1 MKRTHLM
8 VGITLS
14 TLSTMAMA
22 SAPDTEAVEFY
33 NALNKHYFITATA
46 SEARIID
53 SGGAGEGWMRTGRS
67 FQAWLKKADAPATA
81 QPVCRFY
88 SSGANSH
95 FYTAGSA
102 ECEGLKSSRSGWQYE
117 GIAFHIQVPVNG
129 QCPADTVELLRVYNN
144 GFSNGEGANHR
155 FVDDASLKELMV
167 ESHWIAEGTAFCAA
181 SKSTGTSANLRPTST
196 SFETLL
202 GTWKGDANWE
212 VANRDSEGEHETSMP
227 LELKIAADGAITGTG
242 NGCSFTGKV
251 DVGDGFRSLF
261 VGTVTASG
269 CTDAAF
275 NGEYRRL
282 KLQRFGTGTLM
293 VKMKR
298 GDENA
303 EVSISARL
311 TNDAATSPPVPAP
324 VSGLEGEWV
333 GTVGWDAESPDLKV
347 EVNKPLSLTISSTGT
362 ISGTGFG
369 CTFTGAV
376 GGNVVAA
383 GCENAIFNGTYPAV
397 RVKRDG
403 SGKIEISF
411 KRQSAGTEIEI
422 EGELFAKDHSTAPTP
437 APVDAVLT
445 GQWEGR
451 VSWSAGSA
459 SGSDTIRFTIGAD
472 GAFSGTGFGCTL
484 TGTLKLSLSG
494 RAVTSGTITASSCTQ
509 SALSVTF
516 SEVEFER
523 DGSSALEFGF
533 TREVGGVKV
542 RVKGTVKRVG

>member
-8 VGITLS
+8 VGATLS
-14 TLSTMAMA
+14 ALSTMAMA

-46 SEARIID
+46 SEAKIID

-95 FYTAGSA
+95 FYTAGGA
-102 ECEGLKSSRSGWQYE
+102 ECEGLKSTRSGWQYE
-117 GIAFHIQVPVNG
+117 GIAFYIQAPVNG

-144 GFSNGEGANHR
+144 GFSNGEGSNHR

-167 ESHWIAEGTAFCAA
+167 ESHWSAEGTVFCAA
-181 SKSTGTSANLRPTST
+181 PKSTGTSANLRPTST
-196 SFETLL
+196 SFDTLL
-202 GTWKGDANWE
+202 GTWKGDAKWE
-212 VANRDSEGEHETSMP
+212 VGDNGHETSMP
-227 LELKIAADGAITGTG
+227 LELKIAAGGAITGTG

-251 DVGDGFRSLF
+251 DAGDGFRSLF
-261 VGTVTASG
+261 VGSVTAGG

-293 VKMKR
+293 AKMKR
-298 GDENA
+298 GGDDT

-311 TNDAATSPPVPAP
+311 SNDAAPTPPVPAP

-333 GTVGWDAESPDLKV
+333 GTVGWEAQSHDV
-347 EVNKPLSLTISSTGT
+347 HIEVNKPLALTISSTGT

-369 CTFTGAV
+369 CTFTGAAD
-376 GGNVVAA
+376 GNVVAA
-383 GCENAIFNGTYPAV
+383 GCENAIFNGTYPTV

-411 KRQSAGTEIEI
+411 KRESAGTQVEI
-422 EGELFAKDHSTAPTP
+422 EGELVAKDHSPAPTP
-437 APVDAVLT
+437 APADPVLT

-459 SGSDTIRFTIGAD
+459 SGADTIRFTIGTD

-494 RAVTSGTITASSCTQ
+494 RAVTSGTITASGCTQ
-509 SALSVTF
+509 SALGVTF
-516 SEVEFER
+516 NEVEFER

-533 TREVGGVKV
+533 AGEAGGVKV
-542 RVKGTVKRVG
+542 KVKGTVKRVG